1 MPASLRR
8 GKLAAFDTRGWF
20 AVGDGPPF
28 TRFWDE
34 TMPVELRVGIGF
46 DLHRLVRGRPFVLGG
61 LRLPHPLGPL
71 GHSDGDALLH
81 ALTDALLGATGGGD
95 IGDRFPDT
103 DPRWKGADSRA
114 LLGAVWSPLRRAG
127 WRVCNVDATVVAE
140 RPKLGP
146 WKPRIAREIARL
158 LGVPADRVCV
168 KAKTL
173 EKLGPI
179 GKGKAVAAQ
188 VAVLLNKSSR

>member
-1 MPASLRR
+1 MS
-8 GKLAAFDTRGWF
+8 DN
-20 AVGDGPPF
+20 
-28 TRFWDE
+28 
-34 TMPVELRVGIGF
+34 LRVGLGF

-61 LRLPHPLGPL
+61 LRIPHSLGPL

-81 ALTDALLGATGGGD
+81 ALVDALLGATGGGD

-114 LLGAVWSPLRRAG
+114 LLAAVWRPLRKAG
-127 WRVCNVDATVVAE
+127 WRVGNVDATVVAE

-146 WKPRIAREIARL
+146 WKRKIARELARR
-158 LGVPADRVCV
+158 LGCPAGAVNV

-173 EKLGPI
+173 EKLGEI

-188 VAVLLNKSSR
+188 VVVMMSRGGR